1 MTGLEKQTELM
12 LIADLIKQSQVS
24 HDRQQGEIMKFV
36 KLSSTAIT
44 PTRGT
49 EGSAGLDLYADQ
61 DVLVSSGASVM
72 MSTGIA
78 VEIPAGNVGLV
89 AIRSSVGRSGVSLAN
104 SVGVIDSDYR
114 GEIKLCLVYTAGNG
128 GHYVRKGQA
137 IAQLIVMPVLPVELM
152 QVDALSNTD
161 RGDGGFGSTG
171 Q

>member
-1 MTGLEKQTELM
+1 
-12 LIADLIKQSQVS
+12 
-24 HDRQQGEIMKFV
+24 MKYT
-36 KLSSTAIT
+36 KLSTAAIT

-49 EGSAGLDLYADQ
+49 QGSAGLDLYAAQ

-72 MSTGIA
+72 LSTGIA
-78 VEIPAGNVGLV
+78 VEIPKGHVGLV
-89 AIRSSVGRSGVSLAN
+89 AIRSSVGKSGVSLAN

-152 QVDALSNTD
+152 QIDALSSTD
-161 RGDGGFGSTG
+161 RGTGGFGSTG
-171 Q
+171 A